1 MGLHVIFT
9 FILFL
14 SFFFGGRGVG
24 AGGRYP
30 RLSLDMRMKPGSG
43 VSQAP
48 GGEGGT
54 EFRSNFIHP
63 NSRFWNAP
71 PPPNSG
77 ALLL

>member
-1 MGLHVIFT
+1 MGLQVIFT

-14 SFFFGGRGVG
+14 SFFFGGERVG

-30 RLSLDMRMKPGSG
+30 CLSLDMRMKPSSR

-54 EFRSNFIHP
+54 EFRGNFMHP
-63 NSRFWNAP
+63 NSCFWNAP

-77 ALLL
+77 VLLL